1 MKSIEVSFVSEGIE
15 YTAIVEIFYNNE
27 GFADSYEVEELYY
40 LDNEGESITVSEKP
54 FICEIEQAIE
64 KQIGYMPT
72 SETADYAGYET
83 YSQAIMSSM

>member
-1 MKSIEVSFVSEGIE
+1 MKSIEVSFVSENRE
-15 YTAIVEIFYNNE
+15 YTALIDLFENQHGY
-27 GFADSYEVEELYY
+27 ADSYEVEELYY

-54 FICEIEQAIE
+54 FMCEIEQAIE

-72 SETADYAGYET
+72 SETADYAGYES